1 MARHRNVRGLK
12 YDEDFED
19 DDVYGQSVED
29 DYCISPATAAQ
40 FIYKRDDYNRRAFA
54 EEPLEEGD
62 EYAEDKVEEPFHRNQ
77 PLLSEVDQARL
88 HSCLDKMREVLRES
102 VSDQVMVDAVLN
114 SQYDAHKALDLV
126 LSEDCHQK
134 TKRKVQNTVPTRKSI
149 VGDIFYSS
157 KLVDSKPT
165 DSCLPVML
173 LDDTDNS
180 SAFDLSIL
188 LSTKSEFSSVSAP
201 MAACESVNNES
212 ANEGEETS
220 AQCIS
225 LLEMIKETPN
235 VAQTDAK
242 TLNCPLID
250 QATISSVEGIN
261 LADLIKASE
270 HSDCQDLNPTMLPL
284 CEKSE
289 LPTVMNFEQSVRPAS
304 NISRLS
310 LLTQNNTEGISQP
323 SPTSLSKLPFTT
335 LNTNHTPSNSFSVP
349 AQNPE
354 CLTSSLGALSLVDQ
368 LNQHQQKSNR
378 LNTTLVTNAQSSP
391 VDITRENNLSF
402 HQYGS
407 PSLADLI
414 EEHKKN
420 SPSSSNS
427 SFVPSRFPS
436 VRSTHSAIL
445 PLGSLSLAQLASE
458 CQTKTTADTFT
469 GSLSSLITCKPM
481 HISEMGNM
489 SLFDLITENT
499 QQMPENSKAKD
510 AHFVTSENQ
519 HSSGK
524 TIGQLSTDLNVLT
537 QQNTSALDTDLLN
550 MYIQKSVL
558 QNTKPVNYKA
568 FNRNTSIHNHK
579 LSKRTRTTSWT
590 KHCCAEPSCFAL
602 AMCFQN
608 PVRKKKK
615 SLLNIHTT
623 FLYSRQVPETKG
635 EDQVPL
641 FEIKPFDFST
651 PSPDDIIKASQKKAF
666 IRD

>member
-40 FIYKRDDYNRRAFA
+40 FIYKRDDYNRRAFT

-62 EYAEDKVEEPFHRNQ
+62 EYAEDKLEEPFYGNQ

-88 HSCLDKMREVLRES
+88 HSCLDKMREVLGES
-102 VSDQVMVDAVLN
+102 VSDQVMVNAVLN
-114 SQYDAHKALDLV
+114 SQYDAHKALDLL
-126 LSEDCHQK
+126 LSEDCQQK
-134 TKRKVQNTVPTRKSI
+134 TKLKMQSTNPTRKST

-157 KLVDSKPT
+157 RLVDSKHP
-165 DSCLPVML
+165 DSRLPVML

-180 SAFDLSIL
+180 SAFDLGIL
-188 LSTKSEFSSVSAP
+188 LSTKSELSCVSAP

-225 LLEMIKETPN
+225 LLEMIQEAPN
-235 VAQTDAK
+235 VAQTDVK
-242 TLNCPLID
+242 MLNGPLTD
-250 QATISSVEGIN
+250 QATTSSDRGIN

-270 HSDCQDLNPTMLPL
+270 HSDQDLNTTMLPL
-284 CEKSE
+284 CDVSE
-289 LPTVMNFEQSVRPAS
+289 LPPVMNFEPSVRPAS
-304 NISRLS
+304 DISRLS
-310 LLTQNNTEGISQP
+310 VLTQNNTEGTLQP
-323 SPTSLSKLPFTT
+323 FSTSLSKLSFTT
-335 LNTNHTPSNSFSVP
+335 LNANHLPSNSSNAP
-349 AQNPE
+349 AQNPD
-354 CLTSSLGALSLVDQ
+354 CLTSSLRALSLVDQ
-368 LNQHQQKSNR
+368 LNQHQQKSNG
-378 LNTTLVTNAQSSP
+378 LNNTLVTNAQSSP
-391 VDITRENNLSF
+391 VDITGGNNLSS

-414 EEHKKN
+414 EEHEKN
-420 SPSSSNS
+420 SPNSSDSSS
-427 SFVPSRFPS
+427 VPSKFQS
-436 VRSTHSAIL
+436 VTSAHSAIL

-469 GSLSSLITCKPM
+469 GSLSSLITSKPM
-481 HISEMGNM
+481 CTSEMGKM
-489 SLFDLITENT
+489 SLFDLMTENT

-510 AHFVTSENQ
+510 AHFVTCEIP

-537 QQNTSALDTDLLN
+537 QQNTCALDTDLLS
-550 MYIQKSVL
+550 MFVQKSDL
-558 QNTKPVNYKA
+558 QNTKPANYKT
-568 FNRNTSIHNHK
+568 FNRNTSIHNHQ

-602 AMCFQN
+602 AICFQN

-635 EDQVPL
+635 EDQIPL